1 MYPLNEASFPFFL
14 HGIGE
19 QVSLLVWFEYCILK
33 VLAVHVIDV
42 IWLAHA
48 SNIVFT
54 EGNWTHSK
62 P

>member
-1 MYPLNEASFPFFL
+1 MYALNEASFPFFL

-42 IWLAHA
+42 IWFGAY
-48 SNIVFT
+48 
-54 EGNWTHSK
+54 K
-62 P
+62 